1 MTTLHLIDAF
11 ALVYRSYYANPN
23 LTNGAAFFFAKAVQ
37 GLIFQEEP
45 THLAT
50 VFDVERGSRYR
61 YALHPNYKAGRN
73 ERPAVLDV
81 QLPLVK
87 EVVQTQGWNPV
98 EVPGAEADDV
108 LATLASRARFRGF
121 DKVVVISP
129 DKDLLQLVDDARGI
143 SVLAQRE
150 RSWIHTEADG
160 VKARL
165 GVSPDQVV
173 DYLTLV
179 GDISD
184 NVPGVPGIGEKGAA
198 GLLEKYGT
206 LEGVLAHLKSLKK
219 TYREGIEASLA
230 QIPVSRRLVTVVRNL
245 DMAFPDTAI
254 KNPNTEELRAFY
266 KRIGFPTLMP
276 DPSMDELVRRGLDE
290 TTFDDVEGF

>member
-1 MTTLHLIDAF
+1 MPTLHLIDAF

-23 LTNGAAFFFAKAVQ
+23 LTNGAAFFFAKAVK
-37 GLIFQEEP
+37 GLILQEEP

-87 EVVQTQGWNPV
+87 EIVQFQGWNPV

-108 LATLASRARFRGF
+108 IATLATRARFQGF
-121 DKVVVISP
+121 DKVVIISP
-129 DKDLLQLVDDARGI
+129 DKDLLQLVDDSRGI

-160 VKARL
+160 VRARL
-165 GVSPDQVV
+165 GVNPDQVV

-179 GDISD
+179 GDTSD
-184 NVPGVPGIGEKGAA
+184 NVPGVNGIGDKGAA
-198 GLLEKYGT
+198 GLLEKYRT
-206 LEGVLAHLKSLKK
+206 LDGVLTHLKDLKK
-219 TYREGIEASLA
+219 TYREGIEASLS
-230 QIPVSRRLVTVVRNL
+230 QIPVSRQLVTVVRNL
-245 DMAFPDTAI
+245 DMTFPDTQI
-254 KNPNTEELRAFY
+254 KDPNTEELRAFY

-276 DPSMDELVRRGLDE
+276 DPTMDDLVRRGLDE
-290 TTFDDVEGF
+290 STFDDVEGF